1 MTNYDELI
9 NYYETELNKVSDKLA
24 LYVNS
29 YETQM
34 FNDIVWDLIDNS
46 NDSKALWE
54 TGGEAMKYFVDP
66 ENFDK
71 IVKKLHEMWD
81 NMKDEYLFENN
92 KGYSDFI
99 IIDGVK
105 YIDENTE
112 AGDSFELYS
121 IVN

>member
-9 NYYETELNKVSDKLA
+9 DYYWDKLNKVSHKLS
-24 LYVNS
+24 LHVNS
-29 YETQM
+29 YELET
-34 FNDIVWDLIDNS
+34 FNDVVWDLVDNC
-46 NDSKALWE
+46 NDTEYLWKSGE
-54 TGGEAMKYFVDP
+54 TAMKYFVDP
-66 ENFDK
+66 KNFDK